1 MLCCVFQL
9 ELLSERV
16 TELEKDKEM
25 RDEEIRQLTLQL
37 ELRSRENRTT
47 EEKLHTHI
55 TQLQVILTQYTQLT
69 TQRSLCSYWGRL
81 NKLHRLV
88 LEVSLLIFSFLQDWS

>member
-1 MLCCVFQL
+1 MRCCVFQL

-37 ELRSRENRTT
+37 ELRSRENRAT
-47 EEKLHTHI
+47 EEKLHTRI
-55 TQLQVILTQYTQLT
+55 TQLQVILTQYTQLG
-69 TQRSLCSYWGRL
+69 LC
-81 NKLHRLV
+81 N
-88 LEVSLLIFSFLQDWS
+88 